1 MSTNMRCL
9 SLLDSAHA
17 TTSLYMCTRQLT
29 ITRDINEREYGMLLR
44 MYGRCRFG
52 RAVSGYKNGTR
63 EKTIKITASE
73 AKLNP
78 IKSED
83 AAVGKSKEIQT

>member
-1 MSTNMRCL
+1 
-9 SLLDSAHA
+9 
-17 TTSLYMCTRQLT
+17 
-29 ITRDINEREYGMLLR
+29 